1 MKPTDFWKILMQ
13 RKSILSSPT
22 LFQRCCCWQ
31 LRVSLLPSYQGSPP
45 LLWIGLPQGAPSPGH
60 PGWKKNIIIIIKANP
75 GLEHHIWS
83 WSSPGWCLSSP
94 PRLCPPWQP
103 LPPASTLRLVRI
115 SQRVH
120 VMIVAG
126 DWNIGHRG
134 LARWTNPAAGR
145 PRVLGSQQ
153 SHHALGIHSLRTSKK
168 YDETIF
174 GRILPIQQLEAELE
188 QFDGLEPSLALGGG
202 QTLWGRTICWSFE
215 NTTKQQ
221 QRVLK
226 CIAQWCFLDALAYLR
241 SHVKKF
247 CTDNL

>member
-1 MKPTDFWKILMQ
+1 MKPTRLLKDSHAKKI
-13 RKSILSSPT
+13 KTPFITNTLSKVLLLAVEGLTP
-22 LFQRCCCWQ
+22 
-31 LRVSLLPSYQGSPP
+31 SLLSRVATPALDRLASRGSLSRSSWLKKTSSSSRQTPVWSSIYD
-45 LLWIGLPQGAPSPGH
+45 LGH
-60 PGWKKNIIIIIKANP
+60 
-75 GLEHHIWS
+75 
-83 WSSPGWCLSSP
+83 SPGWCLSSP

-153 SHHALGIHSLRTSKK
+153 SHHALGIHTLRTSNK

-241 SHVKKF
+241 SHVQF
-247 CTDNL
+247 FLYR